1 MQSLSIDRGGNMEKE
16 VKIIGVLLGDACGI
30 GPEIVVKALS
40 KAEVRNRV
48 CWFML
53 GDSRILDMGETVA
66 RKKLDP
72 IMINDFSEVIPKAGE
87 IYLMDL
93 KNFTMEKVTPG
104 VLSPHSGKV
113 TGDTLKEMVSIARK
127 NPISGI
133 LYGPFNKEA
142 LQRGGHSFEDE
153 THFYA
158 NLFGCEN
165 QEFGEINIMDDLW
178 VSRITSHV
186 PMKDVS
192 KLITKDLVLRKIHF
206 ANEYLLKA
214 GYKRPKIIVAAYNPH
229 GGEGGLLGNEEI
241 ESIRPAIK
249 EAAAQGVDV
258 IGPYPADTI
267 FLRRQTLKY
276 TCLLS
281 VYHDQAQ
288 LGIKLLGF
296 HKGVTLSAGFP
307 IPLATP
313 AHGTAFDIAGKGIA
327 NESATLAAI
336 NILFRLSG
344 VEI

>member
-1 MQSLSIDRGGNMEKE
+1 MAED
-16 VKIIGVLLGDACGI
+16 VKIIGVLFGDACGI

-40 KAEVRNRV
+40 KPEVRNRA
-48 CWFML
+48 CWFVL
-53 GDSRILDMGETVA
+53 GDLRILEMGETA
-66 RKKLDP
+66 AQKKLYP
-72 IMINDFSEVIPKAGE
+72 LLINDFSEVVPQAGN
-87 IYLMDL
+87 IYFKDL
-93 KNFTMEKVTPG
+93 HNFTMEKVTPG
-104 VLSPHSGKV
+104 VLSPHSGKI
-113 TGDTLKEMVSIARK
+113 TGDTLKEMISIAKK

-186 PMKDVS
+186 PMKEVS
-192 KLITKDLVLRKIHF
+192 QLITKDLVLRKIHF
-206 ANEYLLKA
+206 ANTYLLKA
-214 GYKRPKIIVAAYNPH
+214 GYKRPRIIVAAYNPH
-229 GGEGGLLGNEEI
+229 GGEGGLLGTEEI
-241 ESIRPAIK
+241 ESIGPAIK

-258 IGPYPADTI
+258 IGPYPADTV
-267 FLRRQTLKY
+267 FLRRQTLNY

-296 HKGVTLSAGFP
+296 HKGVTLAAGFP

-327 NESATLAAI
+327 NESATFAAI
-336 NILFRLSG
+336 DILFRLSG